1 MANFLRTLTALSLL
15 HIANTLRQFP
25 RHSHTHSRTFFY
37 NMKKDSGDLKALS
50 IFYKPKSANQEQYV
64 KYLNDQSIK
73 ILFAIG
79 PAGTGKTMLAC
90 NQAIKEL
97 KTGVV
102 DKIVLTRPVV
112 PVEEE
117 EIGFLP
123 GNINKKMDPWTR
135 PIFDIFNEFYQKR
148 DIDTMLYNNVIEISP
163 LAFMRGRTFK
173 NAFII
178 ADEMQNSSPNQM
190 LMLTTRIGEGSKMVI
205 TGDLKQ
211 SDRGMDSGLSDFITK
226 YKKYNNFLI
235 RNNTDTEIGIKI
247 VELNSN
253 DIERSKVIKKLLDIY
268 DFKEPAFS
276 KKEEKPEPKLQSD
289 SPQTDNVKVNNIN
302 TINNNDAALI
312 PLSHLTR
319 NYSKGD
325 YGVDMG
331 ATF

>member
-1 MANFLRTLTALSLL
+1 
-15 HIANTLRQFP
+15 
-25 RHSHTHSRTFFY
+25 
-37 NMKKDSGDLKALS
+37 MKKDSGDLKALS
-50 IFYKPKSANQEQYV
+50 IFYKPKTPNQEHYV
-64 KYLNDQSIK
+64 NYLNDPSVK
-73 ILFAIG
+73 ILFAVG

-90 NQAIKEL
+90 NQAIKDL
-97 KTGVV
+97 KSGAV

-135 PIFDIFNEFYQKR
+135 PIFDIFNEFYQKK
-148 DIDTMLYNNVIEISP
+148 DLDAMLYNNVIEISP

-190 LMLTTRIGEGSKMVI
+190 LMLTTRIGEGSKMII

-235 RNNTDTEIGIKI
+235 RNNSETNFGIKI
-247 VELNSN
+247 AELTAS
-253 DIERSKVIKKLLDIY
+253 DIERSKVIKKLLNIY
-268 DFKEPAFS
+268 EFKEPAFS
-276 KKEEKPEPKLQSD
+276 KKEEKPESTLLTVTEPIAKNSTETQSPTPKPTIIKSD
-289 SPQTDNVKVNNIN
+289 S
-302 TINNNDAALI
+302 DAALI
-312 PLSHLTR
+312 PIHHISSR
-319 NYSKGD
+319 IRE
-325 YGVDMG
+325 
-331 ATF
+331 

>member
-1 MANFLRTLTALSLL
+1 
-15 HIANTLRQFP
+15 
-25 RHSHTHSRTFFY
+25 
-37 NMKKDSGDLKALS
+37 
-50 IFYKPKSANQEQYV
+50 
-64 KYLNDQSIK
+64 
-73 ILFAIG
+73 LFAVG

-97 KTGVV
+97 KSGSIQ
-102 DKIVLTRPVV
+102 KIVITRPVV

-135 PIFDIFNEFYQKR
+135 PIFDIFYEFYQKK
-148 DIDTMLYNNVIEISP
+148 DVEAMLYNNVIEISP

-190 LMLTTRIGEGSKMVI
+190 LMLTTRIGDGSKMVI

-226 YKKYNNFLI
+226 YKKYNNFLV
-235 RNNTDTEIGIKI
+235 RNNTETNIGIKI
-247 VELNSN
+247 VELNAN

-276 KKEEKPEPKLQSD
+276 KKEEKTD
-289 SPQTDNVKVNNIN
+289 SKPQTDNTQTDNIKIN
-302 TINNNDAALI
+302 SINNVINDDAALI
-312 PLSHLTR
+312 PLSHVSR
-319 NYSKGD
+319 NYNSRKPGD
-325 YGVDMG
+325 FGVDLG